1 MSHTTQP
8 QNPRPLSRGL
18 TQTLLG
24 ASLAGVLLLSACSSG
39 PVAPVW
45 QGDAKDALDRANAA
59 YLEGDSRVAQAEMA
73 RVRRAISGTGRADW
87 LATAE
92 LAHCAAQVAS
102 LVLEPCSAFEA
113 LRADATAAQV
123 VYADYLKAQLGA
135 GTPTATLA
143 LLPAAQQGI
152 AIQANGDAAALKSMP
167 DPLSRL
173 LGAAVWLQ
181 KGQASPAVMDLAV
194 ETASQQGWR
203 RPLLAWLGVQ
213 ALRAEQAGNTAEL
226 DRLRRRMAL
235 VEGRTSAQP
244 KTGF

>member
-1 MSHTTQP
+1 MTHTLQP
-8 QNPRPLSRGL
+8 QNSRSLSGGL
-18 TQTLLG
+18 THTLLG
-24 ASLAGVLLLSACSSG
+24 LSLVVVLLLGACSSG

-45 QGDAKDALDRANAA
+45 KGDAKDALDRANAA
-59 YLEGDSRVAQAEMA
+59 YLEGDSRVAKAEMT
-73 RVRRAISGTGRADW
+73 RVRRAISGTGRSDW

-92 LAHCAAQVAS
+92 LAHCAAHVAS

-113 LRADATAAQV
+113 LRADATPTQV
-123 VYADYLKAQLGA
+123 AYADYLKAQISA
-135 GTPTATLA
+135 GTSAATLA

-152 AIQANGDAAALKSMP
+152 ATQANGDAAALKRMP

-181 KGQASPAVMDLAV
+181 KGQASPAVIDLAI

-213 ALRAEQAGNTAEL
+213 ALRAEQAGNTAEV
-226 DRLRRRMAL
+226 DRLRRRIAL
-235 VEGRTSAQP
+235 AEGRARATP
-244 KTGF
+244 

>member
-1 MSHTTQP
+1 MTKKITLKL
-8 QNPRPLSRGL
+8 LSC
-18 TQTLLG
+18 
-24 ASLAGVLLLSACSSG
+24 LLLAACSSG

-59 YLEGDSRVAQAEMA
+59 YLEGDTRVALAEMT

-87 LATAE
+87 LANAE

-113 LRADATAAQV
+113 LRADATPAQIA
-123 VYADYLKAQLGA
+123 YADYLKAHIKPD
-135 GTPTATLA
+135 TPAATLA

-152 AIQANGDAAALKSMP
+152 ASQASGDAAALKTLA

-181 KGQASPAVMDLAV
+181 KGQASPAVIDVAI

-203 RPLLAWLGVQ
+203 RPLLAWLGLQ
-213 ALRAEQAGNTAEL
+213 AQRAEQAGNTAEL
-226 DRLRRRMAL
+226 ERLRRRMAL
-235 VEGRTSAQP
+235 VEGRPNATP
-244 KTGF
+244 

>member
-1 MSHTTQP
+1 MNKSQLL
-8 QNPRPLSRGL
+8 RPLG
-18 TQTLLG
+18 
-24 ASLAGVLLLSACSSG
+24 LLLSGLIAACSSG

-45 QGDAKDALDRANAA
+45 QGEAKDALDRANGA
-59 YLEGDSRVAQAEMA
+59 YLEGDSRMAQAEMT

-102 LVLEPCSAFEA
+102 LVLEPCARFEA
-113 LRADATAAQV
+113 LRSDAKPAQIA
-123 VYADYLKAQLGA
+123 YADYLVAQVKTD
-135 GTPTATLA
+135 TPRSTVE
-143 LLPAAQQGI
+143 LLPTVQQGI
-152 AIQANGDAAALKSMP
+152 AAQPVADVAALKSMH

-181 KGQASPAVMDLAV
+181 KGLATPAVIEVAI

-213 ALRAEQAGNTAEL
+213 AQRAEQAGNTSEL
-226 DRLRRRMAL
+226 ARLRRRMAL
-235 VEGRTSAQP
+235 VEGRPGATP
-244 KTGF
+244 